1 MFVRAIEKLTG
12 HSLDNHSFSVSY
24 ILDVEGSG
32 NESEAGPQ
40 AQRGASRGGR
50 GARESDSTHSGAM
63 GGLQGAHHTH
73 HELPLRLLVPTQ
85 FVGAII
91 GKEGLT
97 IKNITKQSQSK

>member
-1 MFVRAIEKLTG
+1 M
-12 HSLDNHSFSVSY
+12 
-24 ILDVEGSG
+24 EGSG
-32 NESEAGPQ
+32 NESDAGAP
-40 AQRGASRGGR
+40 AQHGASRGGR
-50 GARESDSTHSGAM
+50 GMRESDSAHSGAM
-63 GGLQGAHHTH
+63 GGLQGAHHSQ

>member
-1 MFVRAIEKLTG
+1 MTG
-12 HSLDNHSFSVSY
+12 HNLEDHSFSVSY
-24 ILDVEGSG
+24 ILDVEGGG

-40 AQRGASRGGR
+40 AQHRASRGGR
-50 GARESDSTHSGAM
+50 GTRESDSAHSGAM
-63 GGLQGAHHTH
+63 GGLQGGHHTH

>member
-1 MFVRAIEKLTG
+1 M
-12 HSLDNHSFSVSY
+12 SY
-24 ILDVEGSG
+24 ILDVEGSE
-32 NESEAGPQ
+32 NESDSGPQ

-50 GARESDSTHSGAM
+50 GMRESDSAHSGAM